1 MYIEA
6 IKERHSVR
14 TYKEQKIEDET
25 RVLLEKKIQELNEKG
40 NLHLQFME
48 DADNVYNKLL
58 NKAVGLGSCP
68 FYIACIGK
76 EADDLDERIG
86 YYGQILVLYAQSL
99 GLNTCWVGTFN
110 RKKVKASIADHEKLV
125 ITIAIGYGK
134 NQGRVRKSKTF
145 DDVAEVAEV
154 TEAAKSELAGKDQI
168 PAWFR
173 NGVECALLAPTAI
186 NQQKFKIRLNSDGK
200 YEIIDKG
207 GIYSK
212 VDLGIVRCNFEI
224 GAGLLN
230 ADQL

>member
-68 FYIACIGK
+68 SYIACIGK

-134 NQGRVRKSKTF
+134 NQGRVRKSKT
-145 DDVAEVAEV
+145 
-154 TEAAKSELAGKDQI
+154 ELAGKDQI